1 MNFDEPIDR
10 RGTNCDKWDNMMS
23 NYGVSPD
30 DGIAMWVADT
40 DFKPPQAALD
50 AVQHLHDF
58 GIFGYHQDDDGYK
71 SAICGWMDRRHGWSV
86 DPDWIATSIGMV
98 NGISTCINAFT
109 QAGDGVIV
117 FAPVYHAFGRVI
129 KANNR
134 RLIESELVIR
144 DGVFHTDLE
153 ALEAQMDGTEKMV
166 IFCSPH
172 NPGGRIWTPE
182 EQRELAAFCEKH
194 DLLLLADEIHHDI
207 IYPDQKHTTIAV
219 CAPDITD
226 RLIVTTAP
234 SKVFNLAGNYT
245 AQAIIPNES
254 LRRKYFHQRKAFG
267 VSSNITGIN
276 MTRAAYDHGDDYVD
290 QLCTYLDGNR
300 QILSDALNAIP
311 GVTYMPM
318 QATYLGWVDFR
329 NTGMT
334 MGEITRRIQTD
345 ARVAAS
351 HGHTFGA
358 GGQGFM
364 RFNIATQ
371 RANVTEAAERLSKAF
386 ADLQ

>member
-23 NYGVSPD
+23 AYGVSPD

-50 AVQHLHDF
+50 AVQDLHDF
-58 GIFGYHQDDDGYK
+58 GIFGYHRDDDGYK
-71 SAICGWMDRRHGWSV
+71 SAICGWMERRHNWTV

-98 NGISTCINAFT
+98 NGISACINAFT
-109 QAGDGVIV
+109 EVGDGVIV
-117 FAPVYHAFGRVI
+117 FSPVYHAFHRII

-134 RLIESELVIR
+134 RLVESELILR
-144 DGVFHTDLE
+144 DGLFHMDLT
-153 ALEAQMDGTEKMV
+153 ALADQLDGSEK
-166 IFCSPH
+166 ILLFCSPH
-172 NPGGRIWTPE
+172 NPGGRIWTVD
-182 EQRELAAFCEKH
+182 EQRAVARFCQDH
-194 DLLLLADEIHHDI
+194 DLLLIADEIHHDI
-207 IYPDQKHTTIAV
+207 IYPGHEHTTISVA
-219 CAPDITD
+219 APEIAD

-245 AQAIIPNES
+245 AQVIISNET
-254 LRRKYFHQRKAFG
+254 LRHKYFLQRRAFG

-276 MTRAAYDHGDDYVD
+276 MTRAVYDHGDDYVD
-290 QLCTYLDGNR
+290 ELRLYLDGNR
-300 QILSDALNAIP
+300 KILSDALDAIP
-311 GVTYMPM
+311 GVNFMPM

-329 NTGMT
+329 NTGMS
-334 MGEITRRIQTD
+334 MGEVARRIQTD
-345 ARVAAS
+345 ARVAAN

-358 GGQGFM
+358 GGAGFM

-371 RANVTEAAERLSKAF
+371 RAHVSDAASRLSEAF

>member
-1 MNFDEPIDR
+1 MNFDDPIDR
-10 RGTNCDKWDNMMS
+10 RGTNCDKWDNMLS
-23 NYGVSPD
+23 KYGVSPD

-50 AVQHLHDF
+50 EVQRLHDF
-58 GIFGYHQDDDGYK
+58 GIFGYHTDDDGYK
-71 SAICGWMDRRHGWSV
+71 ASICSWMDRRHNWAV

-98 NGISTCINAFT
+98 NGIATCINAFT
-109 QAGDGVIV
+109 EVGDGVIV
-117 FAPVYHAFGRVI
+117 FSPVYHAFHRVI
-129 KANNR
+129 NANNR
-134 RLIESELVIR
+134 ALVESELVIR
-144 DGVFHTDLE
+144 DGVYHMDLD
-153 ALEAQMDGTEKMV
+153 ALAAQLDGTEKMV
-166 IFCSPH
+166 LFCSPH

-182 EQRELAAFCEKH
+182 EQRELAAFCQKH
-194 DLLLLADEIHHDI
+194 DLLLLADEIHQDI
-207 IYPDQKHTTIAV
+207 IHPGHKHTTIALA
-219 CAPDITD
+219 APEITE

-245 AQAIIPNES
+245 AQVIIPNER
-254 LRRKYFHQRKAFG
+254 LRRKYFRQRRAFG

-290 QLCTYLDGNR
+290 ALRLYLDGNR
-300 QILSDALNAIP
+300 EILFDALAAIP
-311 GVTYMPM
+311 GVTPMPM

-334 MGEITRRIQTD
+334 MGEVARRIQTG
-345 ARVAAS
+345 ARVAAN
-351 HGHTFGA
+351 HGHTFGL
-358 GGQGFM
+358 GGKGFM

-371 RANVTEAAERLSKAF
+371 RAHVTEAAARLSEAF